1 MQEND
6 LLGNKDRK
14 LLFFSERSI
23 SLTFV
28 DIKFIIFFYLLLFFF
43 VFILINTDIVHNLY
57 ILKKILHYKFEHIY
71 F

>member
-28 DIKFIIFFYLLLFFF
+28 DIKFIIYFFLFS
-43 VFILINTDIVHNLY
+43 Y
-57 ILKKILHYKFEHIY
+57 
-71 F
+71 